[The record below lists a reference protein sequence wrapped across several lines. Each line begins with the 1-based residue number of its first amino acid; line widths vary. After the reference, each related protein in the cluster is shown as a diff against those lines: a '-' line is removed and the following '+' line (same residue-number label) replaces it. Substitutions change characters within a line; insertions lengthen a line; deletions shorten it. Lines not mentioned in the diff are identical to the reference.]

1 MLFTS
6 NDMLGRLSRR
16 AAVAGSLAA
25 LVLAS
30 ACSDS
35 TSANRSASQIA
46 FTSGLTSANA
56 LIIPVTTGG
65 HTLDLTQATLTISR
79 VELKPSKNDVCE
91 SDDESGD
98 DNLAPA
104 EGAGGASPSDGDRG
118 DDNDDCPDLKVGPVS
133 VDLPLSG
140 GIATLPAN
148 AIPAGTF
155 REIELRV
162 AFARLVGTFDGKPFD
177 VTVPVNTRGEF
188 EFSTALV
195 VADGTPTSVTIDVP
209 VGGWFINS
217 SGALIDPS
225 TITSNATLLARVRS
239 NIIASFHAFEDDDHD
254 GHEDHHGSNR
264 GPG

>member
-1 MLFTS
+1 MLSTS
-6 NDMLGRLSRR
+6 NDMLDRMPGR
-16 AAVAGSLAA
+16 AAAIGSLAA

-35 TSANRSASQIA
+35 TSSNRSASQIA
-46 FTSGLTSANA
+46 FTSGLTSASA

-65 HTLDLTQATLTISR
+65 HTLDLTLATLTISR
-79 VELKPSKNDVCE
+79 VELKPTKSNVCE
-91 SDDESGD
+91 IDDESGD
-98 DNLAPA
+98 DDLAPA
-104 EGAGGASPSDGDRG
+104 ADIGGGSLSDDSRDA
-118 DDNDDCPDLKVGPVS
+118 DDDDDCPDLKAGPVS

-155 REIELRV
+155 REIELKLASV
-162 AFARLVGTFDGKPFD
+162 RLVGTFDGKPFD

-188 EFSTALV
+188 EFSTPLV
-195 VADGTPTSVTIDVP
+195 VADGTPTSVTINVP

-217 SGALIDPS
+217 TGALIDPS
-225 TITSNATLLARVRS
+225 TISSNATLLARVRT
-239 NIIASFHAFEDDDHD
+239 NIIASFRAFEDEDHD
-254 GHEDHHGSNR
+254 GHDDHGGNR

>member
-79 VELKPSKNDVCE
+79 VELKPSKSNLCE
-91 SDDESGD
+91 SDVEGGD

-104 EGAGGASPSDGDRG
+104 EGAGGASPSDGDR
-118 DDNDDCPDLKVGPVS
+118 DNDNDDCPDLKVGPVS

-140 GIATLPAN
+140 GIATLP
-148 AIPAGTF
+148 
-155 REIELRV
+155 
-162 AFARLVGTFDGKPFD
+162 
-177 VTVPVNTRGEF
+177 
-188 EFSTALV
+188 
-195 VADGTPTSVTIDVP
+195 
-209 VGGWFINS
+209 S
-217 SGALIDPS
+217 S
-225 TITSNATLLARVRS
+225 RW
-239 NIIASFHAFEDDDHD
+239 
-254 GHEDHHGSNR
+254 
-264 GPG
+264 

>member
-6 NDMLGRLSRR
+6 NDMLDRLSRR
-16 AAVAGSLAA
+16 AAVTGSLAA

-79 VELKPSKNDVCE
+79 VELKPSKSDVCE
-91 SDDESGD
+91 SEDESGD

-104 EGAGGASPSDGDRG
+104 AAAGGASLSDDDHG
-118 DDNDDCPDLKVGPVS
+118 DDDDCPDMKVGPIS

-155 REIELRV
+155 REIELKV
-162 AFARLVGTFDGKPFD
+162 ASARLVGTFDGKPFD
-177 VTVPVNTRGEF
+177 VTVPVNTHGEF
-188 EFSTALV
+188 EFSTPLL
-195 VADGTPTSVTIDVP
+195 VADGTPTSVTINVP

>member
-16 AAVAGSLAA
+16 AAVAASLAA

-35 TSANRSASQIA
+35 TSANRSASQLA
-46 FTSGLTSANA
+46 FTSGLTSASA

-79 VELKPSKNDVCE
+79 VELKPSKSNLCE
-91 SDDESGD
+91 SDVEGGD

-104 EGAGGASPSDGDRG
+104 AGAGGASLSDDKHD
-118 DDNDDCPDLKVGPVS
+118 DDNDECPDMKVGPVS

-155 REIELRV
+155 REIELKI
-162 AFARLVGTFDGKPFD
+162 AFVRLVGTFDGKTFD

-188 EFSTALV
+188 EFSTPLL

-239 NIIASFHAFEDDDHD
+239 NIIASFHAFEDEDHD
-254 GHEDHHGSNR
+254 GHDDHGGNR